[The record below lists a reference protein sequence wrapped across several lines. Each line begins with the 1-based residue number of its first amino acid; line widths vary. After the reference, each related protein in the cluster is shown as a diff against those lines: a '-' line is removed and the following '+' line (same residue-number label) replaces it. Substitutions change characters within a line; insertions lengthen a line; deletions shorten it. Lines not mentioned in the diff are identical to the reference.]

1 MENLRHS
8 LFVRAIILLGIPLAS
23 IIITPEFSMDP
34 INVPKAFV
42 LQLVGVVCLGFLLT
56 NFKFAWTK
64 RFRPPVLIGSIFI
77 IFLFTSLFFS
87 GAPKIQQI
95 FGANGRNTGLLSYV
109 ALVFVLLAAMLISN
123 QDNLKLI
130 FFSFVGVG
138 FLNICYG
145 LIQSMGGDPVKW
157 SNPYSPVIGF
167 LGNPNFSSS
176 IIGLTCVVPTALIL
190 YSKVGKSIKV
200 SLALYELVAI
210 YVILK
215 TQSIQGLVVFGLTS
229 ALMVL
234 VALYK
239 SEKIKRIWV
248 ISYAG
253 IVGISGI
260 IAVFGMVNIGPLSSY
275 LYKISVRQRGY
286 YWNAGVEM
294 LKANPLF
301 GVGLDS
307 YGDWYWAVRS
317 APAALNSL
325 TANTNSAHNVNLDI
339 ASNGGFPLIIT
350 YLALNGLILFR
361 GIKHLKNSPKF
372 DPYFSAI
379 FVGWIGYQAQ
389 SLISINQ
396 LGLAVWGWLFGGLVL
411 GYSFVESAGTSKAKG
426 FKRTAKKTDF
436 AGLAIL
442 SLVYILGIAIVSPA
456 FITDH
461 NFSIAMK
468 SRSSEQLLAATQKFP
483 KSNSRNFIAAQ
494 VYQNSQMNDQAI
506 ALLEDNVKTNPR
518 DFNSWR
524 MIAILFPIDSEKSKN
539 AIEQMK
545 KLNPRDKN
553 IK

>member
-1 MENLRHS
+1 MENLKHS
-8 LFVRAIILLGIPLAS
+8 VFMRNMLLVGTPLAS
-23 IIITPEFSMDP
+23 LIILPEFSMDP

-42 LQLVGVVCLGFLLT
+42 LHLIGVAGLAFLLS
-56 NFKFAWTK
+56 NIKSFWSTK
-64 RFRPPVLIGSIFI
+64 FRPVFLLGTIFI
-77 IFLFTSLFFS
+77 IFLFTSLLFS

-95 FGANGRNTGLLSYV
+95 YGVGGRNTGLISYI
-109 ALVFVLLAAMLISN
+109 ALVLLLLSAMAISN
-123 QDNLKLI
+123 TNNLKLMGFTI
-130 FFSFVGVG
+130 LGVG
-138 FLNICYG
+138 GLNIFYG
-145 LIQSMGGDPVKW
+145 LIQASGGDPIKW

-176 IIGLTCVVPTALIL
+176 IIGLSCVIATALIL
-190 YSKVGKSIKV
+190 HFKISKVALLSLFGYEL
-200 SLALYELVAI
+200 LALF
-210 YVILK
+210 VILK
-215 TQSIQGLVVFGLTS
+215 TQSIQGFVVFGLTTGI
-229 ALMVL
+229 LVL
-234 VALYK
+234 IALYK
-239 SEKIKRIWV
+239 SEKVKNLWAAIYGLFAAVVGV
-248 ISYAG
+248 IA
-253 IVGISGI
+253 I
-260 IAVFGMVNIGPLSSY
+260 FGMVNIGPLSGY

-286 YWNAGVEM
+286 YWNAGIEM

-325 TANTNSAHNVNLDI
+325 AANTNSAHNVNLDI

-350 YLALNGLILFR
+350 YLALNGLVLFR

-411 GYSFVESAGTSKAKG
+411 GYSFVESVGTIKAKS
-426 FKRTAKKTDF
+426 FKRTAKKTNLTE
-436 AGLAIL
+436 LAIP
-442 SLVYILGIAIVSPA
+442 SLVSVLAIAIVSPA

-461 NFSIAMK
+461 NFRMAMK
-468 SRSSEQLLAATQKFP
+468 SRSSEQLLAVTQKFP
-483 KSNSRNFIAAQ
+483 VSNSRNFTAAQ
-494 VYQNSQMNDQAI
+494 LYQNSQMNDQAI
-506 ALLEDNVKTNPR
+506 ALVEANVKTNPR

-524 MIAILFPIDSEKSKN
+524 MIANLYPIDSEKAMS
-539 AIEQMK
+539 AIAQMK
-545 KLNPRDKN
+545 KLNPRDKS

>member
-1 MENLRHS
+1 MENLKHS
-8 LFVRAIILLGIPLAS
+8 VFMRNMLLVGTPLAS
-23 IIITPEFSMDP
+23 LIILPEFSMDP

-42 LQLVGVVCLGFLLT
+42 LHLIGVAGLAFLLSNIKSFWSTKFRPVFLVG
-56 NFKFAWTK
+56 
-64 RFRPPVLIGSIFI
+64 IIFI
-77 IFLFTSLFFS
+77 IFLFTSLLFS

-95 FGANGRNTGLLSYV
+95 YGVGGRNTGLISYI
-109 ALVFVLLAAMLISN
+109 ALVLLLLSAMAISN
-123 QDNLKLI
+123 TNNLKLMGFAI
-130 FFSFVGVG
+130 LGVG
-138 FLNICYG
+138 GLNIFYG
-145 LIQSMGGDPVKW
+145 LIQASGGDPIKW

-176 IIGLTCVVPTALIL
+176 IIGLSCVVATALIL
-190 YSKVGKSIKV
+190 HFKISKVALLSLFGYEL
-200 SLALYELVAI
+200 LALF
-210 YVILK
+210 VILK
-215 TQSIQGLVVFGLTS
+215 TQSIQGFVVFGLTTGI
-229 ALMVL
+229 LVL
-234 VALYK
+234 IALYK
-239 SEKIKRIWV
+239 SEKVKNLWAAIYGLFAAVVGV
-248 ISYAG
+248 IA
-253 IVGISGI
+253 I
-260 IAVFGMVNIGPLSSY
+260 FGMVNIGPLSGY

-286 YWNAGVEM
+286 YWNAGIEM

-325 TANTNSAHNVNLDI
+325 AANTNSAHNVNLDI

-350 YLALNGLILFR
+350 YLALNGLVLFR

-411 GYSFVESAGTSKAKG
+411 GYSFVESVGTINAKS
-426 FKRTAKKTDF
+426 FKRTAKKTNLTE
-436 AGLAIL
+436 LAIP
-442 SLVYILGIAIVSPA
+442 SLVSVLAIAIVSPA

-461 NFSIAMK
+461 NFQMAMK
-468 SRSSEQLLAATQKFP
+468 SRSSEQLLAVTQKFP
-483 KSNSRNFIAAQ
+483 VSNSRNFTAAQ
-494 VYQNSQMNDQAI
+494 LYQNSQMNDQAI
-506 ALLEDNVKTNPR
+506 ALVEANVKTNPR

-524 MIAILFPIDSEKSKN
+524 MIANLYPIDSEKAMS
-539 AIEQMK
+539 AIAQMK
-545 KLNPRDKN
+545 KLNPRDKS